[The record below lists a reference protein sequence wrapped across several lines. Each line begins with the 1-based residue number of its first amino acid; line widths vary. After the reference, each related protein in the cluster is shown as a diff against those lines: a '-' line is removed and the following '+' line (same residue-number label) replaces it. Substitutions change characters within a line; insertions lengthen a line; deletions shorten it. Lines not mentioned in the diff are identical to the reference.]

1 MKKEAEGG
9 KADTTTRKRKNATVD
24 VPAVPKPPAKRRK
37 GEEEEK
43 KAAPRTALQEWKT
56 PLNSKLAAALDA
68 KKESFACVAGAP

>member
-43 KAAPRTALQEWKT
+43 KAAPRTALQEWKS
-56 PLNSKLAAALDA
+56 PLNSKQAAALDA